1 MKPMGHNGGP
11 TLRDAGWY
19 ATHRDMLSHPIV
31 GICQPVKPADPTRGS
46 ASRFEAWHFLI
57 ANASYGEREWLN
69 KGRKQTI
76 QPGQL
81 VAGRA
86 YLAHAWNWTEK
97 TVRGFLKQLLDE
109 QMITLAT
116 DAIRGQQ
123 RANTANIITLCNYLK
138 YQLSDD
144 EVQSVEGPAKGQQR
158 ATEGPAKGQIENKD
172 TNKQINKT
180 PPTPTEPAPEPPTPS
195 PASVGVSLR
204 DGETHIG
211 SGVIV
216 NCETIRHAAFTI
228 NLLGIEMQLCGTVPM
243 DEIKSVATGHALQW
257 ATDIADGKRNV
268 VPSNPANFIRG
279 SIQNQRNKAA
289 TAPAKARVPSKY
301 VPRDE
306 GMSFRD
312 VMAAEMDKLDGGRS

>member
-1 MKPMGHNGGP
+1 MSGIGHNGGP
-11 TLRDAGWY
+11 AIRDPGWY

-31 GICQPVKPADPTRGS
+31 GICQPVKPADPKRGS
-46 ASRFEAWHFLI
+46 ASRFEAWHWLI
-57 ANASYGEREWLN
+57 ANAAYGEREWMN

-76 QPGQL
+76 EPGQL
-81 VAGRA
+81 VAGRQ
-86 YLAHAWNWTEK
+86 YLASTWNWTEK
-97 TVRGFLKQLLDE
+97 TVRVFLKQLLDE

-123 RANTANIITLCNYLK
+123 RANTANIITLCNYLR
-138 YQLSDD
+138 YQLSEQ
-144 EVQSVEGPAKGQQR
+144 EVDVAEGPAKGQQR
-158 ATEGPAKGQIENKD
+158 ATEGPAKGHIEYKD
-172 TNKQINKT
+172 TNKQINNTPVVAPAT
-180 PPTPTEPAPEPPTPS
+180 PPPPEPSQS
-195 PASVGVSLR
+195 PVSVSLR
-204 DGETHIG
+204 EGEIHIG